1 MSESQSVRVLQLQ
14 SIKGIGVED
23 MIERKGYKRLKIW
36 EKSHGFAIE
45 IYKVSKQFPKEELYG
60 LTSQIRRAAFSIPL
74 NIVEGHASV
83 SKKEFL
89 NFLNIA
95 NRSLVETEYLLEIG
109 KELNFINDAEYQ
121 RLEKMRSEIG
131 MMLNAFVKSIRMSK
145 CQSARAPEL

>member
-1 MSESQSVRVLQLQ
+1 
-14 SIKGIGVED
+14 
-23 MIERKGYKRLKIW
+23 
-36 EKSHGFAIE
+36 
-45 IYKVSKQFPKEELYG
+45 
-60 LTSQIRRAAFSIPL
+60 
-74 NIVEGHASV
+74 V